1 MTATLVRHPYVAD
14 DAQAKS
20 FIGLCRMLVRGL
32 TPSDDEQWLKFLRKL
47 LDLELGELMKL
58 NFTIP
63 RNPRF
68 HRKFFAMLDVGFD
81 AWNPEVGR
89 VRRFWKGQAIAKNL
103 DQFRHDVIILAGF
116 YDASYA
122 LDGTLRLTAKSMSFA
137 KMDDLQFEKLYSAV
151 ADVLLEKVLTKY
163 TRDDLD
169 EVVEKILGFT

>member
-1 MTATLVRHPYVAD
+1 MTTTLVRHPYAPD

-32 TPSDDEQWLKFLRKL
+32 TPEDDKQWSRFLKTL

-68 HRKFFAMLDVGFD
+68 HRKFFAMLDVGFE
-81 AWNPEVGR
+81 AWEPERGR
-89 VRRFWKGQAIAKNL
+89 VRRFWRGSAIAKSR

-116 YDASYA
+116 YEASYA

-137 KMDDLQFEKLYSAV
+137 KMDDIEFEKLYSAV
-151 ADVLLEKVLTKY
+151 ADVLLQKVLTKY

-169 EVVEKILGFT
+169 DVVEKLLGFT